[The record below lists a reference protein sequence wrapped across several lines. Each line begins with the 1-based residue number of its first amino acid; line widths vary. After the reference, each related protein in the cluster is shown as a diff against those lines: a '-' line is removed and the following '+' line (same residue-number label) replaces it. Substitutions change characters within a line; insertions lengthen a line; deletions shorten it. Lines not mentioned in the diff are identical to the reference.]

1 MNERGQGMLVTAEQ
15 MLVRKARRLA
25 RAGVLIGT
33 YLVAAACGGKPAAH
47 AGGASANGSQRAQ
60 ADAGAAQTS
69 GRARRTVLF
78 VGTSLTAGL
87 GLDPDSA
94 FPQLIQAKI
103 DSARLP
109 FDVVNAGVSGETTAG
124 LLRRLEWLLRADF
137 DVLVL
142 ETGANDGL
150 RGTPVATARRNIR
163 QVIDSVRSN
172 HPAARLL
179 LVQMEAPPNLGRQ
192 YTADFREMYPEIAR
206 ETGVTLMPFLL
217 DRVAGVTALNQG
229 DGMHPN
235 VRGERIVA
243 DNVWRSLMPVLA
255 QLDSLPR
262 SP

>member
-1 MNERGQGMLVTAEQ
+1 MLVTTERT
-15 MLVRKARRLA
+15 LLRKAGRHA
-25 RAGVLIGT
+25 SAAVLIGT
-33 YLVAAACGGKPAAH
+33 YLVAGACGGKPAAE
-47 AGGASANGSQRAQ
+47 AGSASANGRQRSQ
-60 ADAGAAQTS
+60 ADAGAAQT
-69 GRARRTVLF
+69 GGKARRTLLF

-94 FPQLIQAKI
+94 FPQLIQTKI
-103 DSARLP
+103 DSARLA

-124 LLRRLEWLLRADF
+124 LLRRLDWLLRADF

-163 QVIDSVRSN
+163 QVIDSVRSS

-192 YTADFREMYPEIAR
+192 YTADFRAMYPEIAR

-243 DNVWRSLMPVLA
+243 DNVWRSLLPVLA
-255 QLDSLPR
+255 QVDSAPG